1 MLKRLNLQ
9 AIESIVMLL
18 INMAVQFIL
27 LANLSIIE
35 FSEYTLAILFIS
47 GGTAFLD
54 LGLSDQIIR
63 RKSYRK
69 RYPISLIYM
78 FQVYSLLIPIIL
90 LFSIMAS
97 KIDIVNTYK
106 SLLVY
111 VVLVQV
117 LNNFLAYY
125 MRSNLIIKELI
136 YIRIIGS
143 MGLLLCLLSI
153 QLTSVLEVIIFIALL
168 ETFKLLLFTWY
179 LCVIRRKKFFG
190 PMKYLLRKELFCKLY
205 RASYGYH
212 SARILAF
219 ATRNIDLYLVSLF
232 ASIEEFASYAV
243 VFRFSRP
250 LVRLIAGS
258 VNKILFPELMKM
270 NENNAAIFL
279 KKAQLIVFASSLIF
293 FILVGSCLEIVI
305 DLFTNGS
312 AYDVDK
318 FIVPAMLVCVSLV
331 QLGTID
337 ATLKAYA
344 TQGDITKLSIL
355 RLFLTLIPF
364 ACSLGFGLDIALYI
378 LNVIILSLYAIT
390 HVFCARRSKKIE
402 NTTSGVIVIISFN
415 LLLILLAQ
423 IL

>member
-1 MLKRLNLQ
+1 
-9 AIESIVMLL
+9 
-18 INMAVQFIL
+18 MAVQFIL

-35 FSEYTLAILFIS
+35 FSEYSLAILFIN

-54 LGLSDQIIR
+54 LGFSDQIIR

-69 RYPISLIYM
+69 RYPISLVYM
-78 FQVYSLLIPIIL
+78 FHVYSFLIPIIL
-90 LFSIMAS
+90 LFLIMAS
-97 KIDIVNTYK
+97 KVDVVNIYN
-106 SLLVY
+106 LLLLY

-117 LNNFLAYY
+117 LNSFLAYY

-143 MGLLLCLLSI
+143 LGLLLCLLSI
-153 QLTSVLEVIIFIALL
+153 QLASVLDVIIIIALI
-168 ETFKLLLFTWY
+168 ETLKLILVTWY
-179 LCVIRRKKFFG
+179 LGLIRRKKFFG
-190 PMKYLLRKELFCKLY
+190 PIKYLFRKELFCKLY
-205 RASYGYH
+205 QASYGYH

-270 NENNAAIFL
+270 NGNNAAIFL

-293 FILVGSCLEIVI
+293 FMLVGSCLEIVI
-305 DLFTNGS
+305 DLFTTGS

-318 FIVPAMLVCVSLV
+318 FIVPGMLVCVSLV

-364 ACSLGFGLDIALYI
+364 ACSLGFGLDVALYT
-378 LNVIILSLYAIT
+378 LNLIILSLYAIT
-390 HVFCARRSKKIE
+390 HVFCVRRSRKIE
-402 NTTSGVIVIISFN
+402 NTTSGVRVIISCN
-415 LLLILLAQ
+415 LLLMLIAQ
-423 IL
+423 FL